1 MLRIYTYRIPFKKP
15 FKTAKDVFKH
25 REGLIIS
32 YSENDITAFGEIAPL
47 PGFSEENLDQVR
59 EVLIMNKEHLE
70 QAFLNGDAEQTIR
83 LLEQIHQFPSL
94 GFGLD
99 TLLHDLKAK
108 KRQMSLPQLLFE
120 EQNHTIS
127 VNAVL
132 PIAEKDDSL
141 RQASKLISKGFQTL
155 KIKVGH
161 NFGKEID
168 LLNDLRTQ
176 FPVLNI
182 RIDANQ
188 AWTTEEAILN
198 LRNMEHLNIEYC
210 EQPVS
215 ANDLTSLKEVKDA
228 VNIPIAA
235 DESVR
240 NKNLAHEVI
249 QNNAADLI
257 IIKPMLMGT
266 FKNISVTK
274 ELADTH
280 NIKVV
285 FTTSLETAVGRSAVT
300 ALATGLASKNLAQGL
315 STGSFF
321 RSDIGHNHWL
331 EGAIIRYPEGQGTG
345 ISVHLDTLNE
355 LN

>member
-59 EVLIMNKEHLE
+59 EVLIMNKEQLE
-70 QAFLNGDAEQTIR
+70 QAFLNGNAEQTIR

-94 GFGLD
+94 NFGLD

-141 RQASKLISKGFQTL
+141 RQVSKLISKGFQTL

-198 LRNMEHLNIEYC
+198 LRNMEHLNI
-210 EQPVS
+210 
-215 ANDLTSLKEVKDA
+215 DLKRELLIFFQQNTMHGGLYHYVLTMTSHGFFL
-228 VNIPIAA
+228 P
-235 DESVR
+235 
-240 NKNLAHEVI
+240 
-249 QNNAADLI
+249 Q
-257 IIKPMLMGT
+257 
-266 FKNISVTK
+266 SVT
-274 ELADTH
+274 ENGD
-280 NIKVV
+280 
-285 FTTSLETAVGRSAVT
+285 F
-300 ALATGLASKNLAQGL
+300 
-315 STGSFF
+315 
-321 RSDIGHNHWL
+321 
-331 EGAIIRYPEGQGTG
+331 
-345 ISVHLDTLNE
+345 
-355 LN
+355 